1 MAVRLVT
8 DSTASIPSEVF
19 AQLHITVIPLTV
31 VFGETAYQDGVD
43 LDNATFFAKLKQASQ
58 LPHTTQPSPAAFTEA
73 YDALLAQGHTVLSVH
88 VSSALSGTLN
98 SAHLGRD
105 ACSAPNGITVIDSRL
120 TSMSLGLAVIA
131 GARAA
136 ETGSSLDEVRAA
148 VESVLAGVELLLF
161 VDTLE
166 YLQRG
171 GRIGAARAFL
181 GSLLNVKPLITLRNG
196 AVEPVG
202 QVRTRARALERLREW
217 AAEHTTIRG
226 FSVLH
231 TASLPDA
238 QALFDELHARFPAAE
253 AYLVECGPVV
263 ATHVGPGG
271 VGLTLYA

>member
-8 DSTASIPSEVF
+8 DSTASIPSELL
-19 AQLHITVIPLTV
+19 AELRITVVPLSV

-43 LDNATFFAKLKQASQ
+43 LDNASFFAKLKQASQ
-58 LPHTTQPSPAAFTEA
+58 LPRTTQPTPAAFTEA
-73 YDALLAQGHTVLSVH
+73 YDALLAQGHSVLSVQ
-88 VSSALSGTLN
+88 VSSALSGTFN
-98 SAHLGRD
+98 SAQLGRD
-105 ACSAPNGITVIDSRL
+105 ACQAPERITVIDSRL
-120 TSMSLGLAVIA
+120 TSMSLGMAVIA

-136 ETGSSLDEVRAA
+136 EAGRSLDEVRAA
-148 VESVLAGVELLLF
+148 VELVLAGVELLLF

-181 GSLLNVKPLITLRNG
+181 GGLLSVKPLITLRDG
-196 AVEPVG
+196 VVAPVG

-217 AAEHTTIRG
+217 ATEHTAIRG

-238 QALFDELHARFPAAE
+238 QALFDELRARFPAAE

-271 VGLTLYA
+271 VGLVMYA